1 MVQLQR
7 TKFASFRK
15 GVMTHSTIDNNDGR
29 QDTNKG
35 SGTTQDTNK
44 TIFQVPNTR
53 ELLTIPVV
61 GNEDVPLDVI
71 DEEISEI
78 MPTSADHHTSAPAD
92 YRPERVGPPV
102 IPDYKI
108 IQEDCNDE
116 LLASLNV
123 TLHGL

>member
-1 MVQLQR
+1 
-7 TKFASFRK
+7 
-15 GVMTHSTIDNNDGR
+15 MTHSTIDNNDGC
-29 QDTNKG
+29 QDTHTG
-35 SGTTQDTNK
+35 SGTTHDTNK

-78 MPTSADHHTSAPAD
+78 MTTSADHHTSAPAD

-102 IPDYKI
+102 ISHYKI
-108 IQEDCNDE
+108 IQEDCNY
-116 LLASLNV
+116 
-123 TLHGL
+123 